1 LLPLYQFYPE
11 RLKPFALRVSRGY
24 MKEVM
29 HIEQL
34 TGKKLQILFPEAQ
47 VQHVNFASAFI
58 AFHVA

>member
-1 LLPLYQFYPE
+1 
-11 RLKPFALRVSRGY
+11 